1 MMPMVVN
8 LSWYDISV
16 WYGNDKINLMAR
28 RCTRSTV
35 KMLFTVWG
43 AHT

>member
-1 MMPMVVN
+1 MMPMVIN
-8 LSWYDISV
+8 LSLYEMSV
-16 WYGNDKINLMAR
+16 WYGNDKINLVAR

-35 KMLFTVWG
+35 MMLLTVWG